1 MQIRGS
7 PRCCKFQVVGLEQLH
22 YCIIPFD
29 NATPALS
36 HFLQLGREGA
46 GLGNKPEDLPT
57 TTIRTRLR
65 VKAGWQ
71 ALVGY
76 SISPSGQADAFLFSP
91 FAFHFH
97 CFNFS
102 KMKVKQI
109 FLLLALGL
117 LGLQSCIKDDA
128 PAAGAGNYTSG
139 VFVVNEGTFGGTGSI
154 SWYNPETGETVQDVF
169 SKANNGAVLGEFV
182 QSLTLLGNKGYIVV
196 NGANKVY
203 IVDALTF
210 KFIDTIGGLA
220 LPRFLLPISEDIALI
235 SQWGADG
242 LSGSI
247 AKVDLR
253 TRQVVQSIPTGKGPE
268 KMLYQ
273 PDGTILIPNS
283 GGFGVDSTVSILG
296 LGASSEIARIALP
309 GKNPGTA
316 AVAQFATGLFGP
328 YTFVLCQGSYL
339 DASPIG
345 WVGASAS
352 AAGIGYD
359 IPAFGNDLV
368 SAPDGQ
374 SLYFAAADKIYRVD
388 SGGLSALID
397 QRAYGLGCDPVSGNL
412 YCADAKDF
420 NSSGEV
426 VVYSPAGQRI
436 GAFPV
441 GIAPGELVFIP

>member
-1 MQIRGS
+1 
-7 PRCCKFQVVGLEQLH
+7 
-22 YCIIPFD
+22 
-29 NATPALS
+29 
-36 HFLQLGREGA
+36 
-46 GLGNKPEDLPT
+46 
-57 TTIRTRLR
+57 
-65 VKAGWQ
+65 
-71 ALVGY
+71 
-76 SISPSGQADAFLFSP
+76 
-91 FAFHFH
+91 
-97 CFNFS
+97 
-102 KMKVKQI
+102 MKVKQI
-109 FLLLALGL
+109 IVLLVLGL
-117 LGLQSCIKDDA
+117 FGLQSCKKDDI
-128 PAAGAGNYTSG
+128 PAAGTGNYTTG
-139 VFVVNEGTFGGTGSI
+139 VFVINEGTFGGTGSI

-169 SKANNGAVLGEFV
+169 SKANDGAVLGEFV
-182 QSLTLLGNKGYIVV
+182 QSLTLHAGKGYIVV

-203 IVDALTF
+203 VVDALTF

-220 LPRFLLPISEDIALI
+220 LPRFMFPLSDDIALI

-242 LSGSI
+242 LSGSV

-253 TRQVVQSIPTGKGPE
+253 TRQVVQTIPTGKGPE
-268 KMLYQ
+268 KMLLR

-296 LGASSEIARIALP
+296 LGAQSEIARTAVP

-316 AVAQFATGLFGP
+316 AVAQFAPGPLGP

-339 DASPIG
+339 DANPTG
-345 WVGASAS
+345 WIGASAS

-368 SAPDGQ
+368 AAPDGQ
-374 SLYFAAADKIYRVD
+374 ILYFTAADKIYKVD
-388 SGGLSALID
+388 SGGVNALID
-397 QRAYGLGCDPVSGNL
+397 QRAYGLGCDPTTGNL

-426 VVYSPAGQRI
+426 VVYSPSGQRL